1 MYKVQ
6 QNEAKAYEKLSGNLD
21 MDISIMINSKQ
32 RRHIHEKWQFGQGG
46 PGVAQGVPRGGKSL
60 GGAGGRGKGWRG
72 MGMGTKTTFHE
83 KWQLG
88 LGRPG
93 VAQRVPQGGK
103 SHWGE
108 GRGVAVH
115 DTRSATATVTWTAGE
130 M

>member
-1 MYKVQ
+1 M
-6 QNEAKAYEKLSGNLD
+6 E
-21 MDISIMINSKQ
+21 
-32 RRHIHEKWQFGQGG
+32 GQGE
-46 PGVAQGVPRGGKSL
+46 GVA
-60 GGAGGRGKGWRG
+60 
-72 MGMGTKTTFHE
+72 GMGTRTTFYE

>member
-60 GGAGGRGKGWRG
+60 GGAGGRGEGRR
-72 MGMGTKTTFHE
+72 GMGTKTTYPQ
-83 KWQLG
+83 KVDIWQG
-88 LGRPG
+88 GPG
-93 VAQRVPQGGK
+93 VAQMGTRGGK
-103 SHWGE
+103 SI
-108 GRGVAVH
+108 
-115 DTRSATATVTWTAGE
+115 
-130 M
+130 

>member
-60 GGAGGRGKGWRG
+60 GGAGGKGG
-72 MGMGTKTTFHE
+72 
-83 KWQLG
+83 
-88 LGRPG
+88 G
-93 VAQRVPQGGK
+93 VARHGHKDGSTPVC
-103 SHWGE
+103 
-108 GRGVAVH
+108 GRRISG
-115 DTRSATATVTWTAGE
+115 SNPGILKIL
-130 M
+130 